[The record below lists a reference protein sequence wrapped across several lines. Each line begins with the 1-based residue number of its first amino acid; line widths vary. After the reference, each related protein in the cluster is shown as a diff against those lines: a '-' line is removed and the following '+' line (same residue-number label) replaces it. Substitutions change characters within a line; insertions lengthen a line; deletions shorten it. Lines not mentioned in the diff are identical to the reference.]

1 MEPVIKEPATTQEI
15 QIQSYT
21 QMHWE
26 TTLEKSSLKFLKK
39 INQASSGSTLKQT
52 DLPFTIGNKMLFLLT
67 GSISWMQGSYIKHL
81 FGANYLLYLKVT
93 HAWGQGPNVKIWLW
107 KCLLAICISNFLT
120 SYLNQR

>member
-93 HAWGQGPNVKIWLW
+93 HAWGKVQMW
-107 KCLLAICISNFLT
+107 KSDFENAYWQSVSVTF
-120 SYLNQR
+120 